1 MPCNLVR
8 RFAIFSGI
16 LFYNL
21 YLFLLYKDLALGI
34 KAMKFS
40 EYIQY
45 DGLGLAQLVKNKQ
58 IHPSELLE
66 TALQRSNL
74 VNPKLNAIIIPMYEQ
89 AKQRAQQNLTGP
101 FAGVPFLVKDLFQ
114 EYKDIPTSYG
124 CQALKNINYTPDFNA
139 EIVNRWEKTGIVTFG
154 RTNTP
159 EFGIKGI
166 TEPDAWGTCHNP
178 WNLKHNSGGSSGG
191 AASAVAGGLV
201 PIAGAGDGG
210 GSIRIPASY
219 CGLFGLKPS
228 RGRTPWGPQFSEAMH
243 GAAMQ
248 HVLSK
253 SVRDSAAMLDA
264 VQGPEQTSLFRIE
277 APEQKYLDVIQ
288 QIPKKLRIAFNTQS
302 PIGTKVSKDAIQAV
316 QQTAKLLE
324 SLGHIVVEDCP
335 QIDGMELAK
344 DFVTTWFSQ
353 FSYMQA
359 QIKQM
364 AGASDRDFE
373 LDSIALAAFGA
384 KTTATEYIHTLNNW
398 GLYSTQMNIF
408 FEKYDLYLTP
418 STASV
423 APKNGEVATPVWQRP
438 ILKGLLKVGKAH
450 YLAQGKLVEKMVQDN
465 LSWVPFTQLANVTGL
480 PAMSVPLYWNKHGMP
495 LGSQFIAP
503 FGRED
508 RLLQLAAQLEQA
520 QPWIPQ
526 YKHIQI

>member
-1 MPCNLVR
+1 
-8 RFAIFSGI
+8 
-16 LFYNL
+16 
-21 YLFLLYKDLALGI
+21 
-34 KAMKFS
+34 MKFS
-40 EYIQY
+40 EYVQY
-45 DGLGLAQLVKNKQ
+45 DGLGLAQLVKNKEIQ
-58 IHPSELLE
+58 TIELLE
-66 TALQRSNL
+66 LALARSTQ

-89 AKQRAQQNLTGP
+89 AKQRASQNLSGP

-114 EYKDIPTSYG
+114 EYQGVPTSYG
-124 CQALKNINYTPDFNA
+124 SHSLKRINYTPDFNA
-139 EIVNRWEKTGIVTFG
+139 EIVNRWEKAGIITFG

-166 TEPDAWGTCHNP
+166 TEPDAWGACHNP

-191 AASAVAGGLV
+191 SASAVAGGIV

-228 RGRTPWGPQFSEAMH
+228 RGRTPWGPQYSEAMH

-248 HVLSK
+248 HVLCK
-253 SVRDSAAMLDA
+253 TVRDSAAMLDA
-264 VQGPEQTSLFRIE
+264 VQGPEQSSLFTIQ
-277 APEQKYLDVIQ
+277 APNQKYLDIIQ
-288 QIPKKLRIAFNTQS
+288 QSPKKLKIAFNTQS
-302 PIGTKVSKDAIQAV
+302 PIGTKVSKDAIQAI

-324 SLGHIVVEDCP
+324 SLGHVVVEDRP
-335 QIDGMELAK
+335 KIDGLALAK
-344 DFVTTWFSQ
+344 DFITTWFSQ

-364 AGASDRDFE
+364 TGSTDQDFE
-373 LDSIALAAFGA
+373 LDSIALAAFGT
-384 KTTATEYIHTLNNW
+384 KTTATEYIHNLNNW

-408 FEKYDLYLTP
+408 FEQYDLYLTP
-418 STASV
+418 TTASV
-423 APKNGEVATPVWQRP
+423 APKNGEIATPAWQKP
-438 ILKGLLKVGKAH
+438 ILKGLLKLGKAH

-480 PAMSVPLYWNKHGMP
+480 PAMSVPLYWNKHDLP

-520 QPWIPQ
+520 QPWMPQ
-526 YKHIQI
+526 YKKISL

>member
-1 MPCNLVR
+1 MLFCDLCLIIY
-8 RFAIFSGI
+8 FIKIF
-16 LFYNL
+16 
-21 YLFLLYKDLALGI
+21 ALGI

-40 EYIQY
+40 EYVQY
-45 DGLGLAQLVKNKQ
+45 DGLGLAKLVQNKEVQ
-58 IHPSELLE
+58 PSELLE
-66 TALQRSNL
+66 IALERSNQ

-89 AKQRAQQNLTGP
+89 AKQRAQQTLSGP

-114 EYKDIPTSYG
+114 EYQGVPTSYG
-124 CQALKNINYTPDFNA
+124 SQALKKINYTPDFNA
-139 EIVNRWEKTGIVTFG
+139 EIVNRWEQTGIVTFG

-166 TEPDAWGTCHNP
+166 TEPDAWGTCRNP

-253 SVRDSAAMLDA
+253 TVRDSAAMLDA

-277 APEQKYLDVIQ
+277 APAQNYLDVIQ
-288 QIPKKLRIAFNTQS
+288 QAPKKLRIAFNTQS
-302 PIGTKVSKDAIQAV
+302 PIGTKISKDAIQAV

-324 SLGHIVVEDCP
+324 SLGHIVVEDRP
-335 QIDGMELAK
+335 KIDGLALAK

-364 AGASDRDFE
+364 AGATDHDFE

-418 STASV
+418 TTASV
-423 APKNGEVATPVWQRP
+423 APKNGEIATPAWQKP

-508 RLLQLAAQLEQA
+508 RLLQLAAQLEQT
-520 QPWIPQ
+520 QPWLQQ

>member
-1 MPCNLVR
+1 
-8 RFAIFSGI
+8 
-16 LFYNL
+16 
-21 YLFLLYKDLALGI
+21 
-34 KAMKFS
+34 MKFS
-40 EYIQY
+40 EYVQY
-45 DGLGLAQLVKNKQ
+45 DGLGLAQLVKNKEIQ
-58 IHPSELLE
+58 AVELLE
-66 TALQRSNL
+66 LALERSAQ
-74 VNPKLNAIIIPMYEQ
+74 VNPKLNAIIILMHEQ
-89 AKQRAQQNLTGP
+89 AKQRTKQNLSGP

-114 EYKDIPTSYG
+114 EYQGVPTSYG
-124 CQALKNINYTPDFNA
+124 SHSLKRINYTPDFNA
-139 EIVNRWEKTGIVTFG
+139 EIVNRWEKAGIISFG

-166 TEPDAWGTCHNP
+166 TEPDAWGACHNP

-191 AASAVAGGLV
+191 SASAVAGGIV

-228 RGRTPWGPQFSEAMH
+228 RGRTPWGPQYSEAMH

-248 HVLSK
+248 HVLCK
-253 SVRDSAAMLDA
+253 TVRDSAAMLDA
-264 VQGPEQTSLFRIE
+264 VQGPEQSSLFTIQ
-277 APEQKYLDVIQ
+277 APDQKYLDIIQ
-288 QIPKKLRIAFNTQS
+288 QSPKKLKIAFNTQS
-302 PIGTKVSKDAIQAV
+302 PIGTKVSKDAIQAI

-324 SLGHIVVEDCP
+324 SLGHIVVEDHP
-335 QIDGMELAK
+335 KIDGLALAK
-344 DFVTTWFSQ
+344 DFITTWFSQ

-364 AGASDRDFE
+364 TGSTDQDFE

-384 KTTATEYIHTLNNW
+384 KTTATEYIHNLNNW

-418 STASV
+418 TTASV
-423 APKNGEVATPVWQRP
+423 APKNGEIATPAWQKP
-438 ILKGLLKVGKAH
+438 ILKGLLKLGKAH

-480 PAMSVPLYWNKHGMP
+480 PAMSVPLYWNKHGLP

-520 QPWIPQ
+520 QPWMPQ
-526 YKHIQI
+526 YKKISL

>member
-1 MPCNLVR
+1 
-8 RFAIFSGI
+8 
-16 LFYNL
+16 
-21 YLFLLYKDLALGI
+21 
-34 KAMKFS
+34 MKFS
-40 EYIQY
+40 EYVQY
-45 DGLGLAQLVKNKQ
+45 DGLGLAQLVKTKQ
-58 IHPSELLE
+58 VQASELLDI
-66 TALQRSNL
+66 ALQRTQQ
-74 VNPKLNAIIIPMYEQ
+74 VNPKLNAVIIPMYEQ
-89 AKQRAQQNLTGP
+89 AKQRASQQRSGT

-114 EYKDIPTSYG
+114 EYQGIPTSYG
-124 CQALKNINYTPDFNA
+124 SHALKNRNYIPDFNA
-139 EIVNRWEKTGIVTFG
+139 EIVNRWENTGIVTFG

-166 TEPDAWGTCHNP
+166 TEPDTWGACHNP

-191 AASAVAGGLV
+191 SASAVAAGLV

-253 SVRDSAAMLDA
+253 TVRDSAAMLDA
-264 VQGPEQTSLFRIE
+264 EQGPEQTSLFRIE
-277 APEQKYLDVIQ
+277 APAQKYSDIIQ
-288 QIPKKLRIAFNTQS
+288 QAPKKLRIAFNTRS
-302 PIGTKVSKDAIQAV
+302 PIGTKVSQDAIQAV

-324 SLGHIVVEDCP
+324 SLGHMVVEDQP
-335 QIDGMELAK
+335 KIDGLALAK

-359 QIKQM
+359 QIKQQY
-364 AGASDRDFE
+364 GATDQDFE

-384 KTTATEYIHTLNNW
+384 KTTATEYIHTLDNW

-408 FEKYDLYLTP
+408 FEQYDLYLTP

-423 APKNGEVATPVWQRP
+423 APKNGEVATPTWQKP
-438 ILKGLLKVGKAH
+438 ILKGLLKLGKAH

-480 PAMSVPLYWNKHGMP
+480 PAMSVPLYWNKQGLP

-520 QPWIPQ
+520 QPWMPQ
-526 YKHIQI
+526 YQHIRL